1 MGNKKVG
8 FAVLVL
14 GLVLIVAALAIK
26 FVILP
31 GQAQW
36 PADVDTTRHYEG
48 TFQTIINR
56 QALQSMDLA
65 NIFLRDIPVTITR
78 HVTTEKVE
86 GGKAVVLEDATI
98 TGPGGL
104 ELGSE
109 TWYAIDRKT
118 MEAIPDFSG
127 NENIIN
133 REGLV
138 IGWPIGS
145 EKKEYT
151 GWNGDTLSTVTLSYV
166 REEERGGLNTYVFE
180 ASSPPQEIV
189 AADKL
194 ALFPPAVPKDL
205 LVGLAQ
211 GLDLPDAMRERFA
224 TMLPNLPDSV
234 PLKYT
239 YEYKATYW
247 IEPTTGVLIDT
258 EKDEVRK
265 VALQVE
271 DFPVPVPITAVYDL
285 YYKASASSVE
295 EAAQDAQEAKST
307 LDTFGTTVPLALIAG
322 GLVLAVVGLIL
333 VMRSR

>member
-14 GLVLIVAALAIK
+14 GLVLIVAALAVK

-36 PADVDTTRHYEG
+36 PADVDTTRYYEG
-48 TFQTIINR
+48 TFQTIINS

-65 NIFLRDIPVTITR
+65 NIFLHDIPVTITR

-86 GGKAVVLEDATI
+86 GGKAIVLEDATI
-98 TGPGGL
+98 AGPGGL

-127 NENIIN
+127 NDNIIN

-138 IGWPIGS
+138 IGWPIGT

-151 GWNGDTLSTVTLSYV
+151 GWNGDTLATITLSYV

-194 ALFPPAVPKDL
+194 ALFPPAISKDL

-211 GLDLPDAMRERFA
+211 NLDLPDAMRERFA
-224 TMLPNLPDSV
+224 TILPNLPDLV

-239 YEYKATYW
+239 YEYQATYW
-247 IEPTTGVLIDT
+247 VEPTTGVLVDT
-258 EKDEVRK
+258 EKHESRK
-265 VALQVE
+265 VALQIE
-271 DFPVPVPITAVYDL
+271 GFPAPVPITAVYDL
-285 YYKASASSVE
+285 RYQGRASSVE
-295 EAAQDAQEAKST
+295 EAAQDAKDAKGT
-307 LDTFGTTVPLALIAG
+307 LDTFGTTVPLALVAG
-322 GLVLAVVGLIL
+322 GLLLAVLGLIL
-333 VMRSR
+333 VVRR